1 MWNWRPY
8 QQSES
13 LAASGSTPLTA
24 GPRPCP
30 WKRRAGNDGAWGS
43 RELTILL
50 GGRRLAR
57 TEKSVGALTVSRRK
71 QRRRQW
77 RRRPSYA
84 RRGRLRPS
92 GRPRGKGGCRLGE
105 GKRRRGERAG
115 RGDWTRGSWRGEEK
129 LRSRFRDGERG
140 RRLGEKWRQSREGG
154 GGEGGQA
161 ARGLQP
167 RTRAR
172 ARTRAVTDSLQWLAL
187 TRNLKARKRG
197 RAGEGGES
205 GAQRRAGRRA
215 GARAEPAAGAG
226 LPRAPHIREPAH
238 PLGGGRAALC
248 RALVGE
254 RGARRP
260 PLRARRGERGGGGAD
275 VSDVAWWSPSCHVA
289 GGGRGGGL
297 KRGRLSRERET
308 RKYEGSL

>member
-1 MWNWRPY
+1 MTG
-8 QQSES
+8 EVV
-13 LAASGSTPLTA
+13 AASLSQAPFEDSGQIAQGREVLAVAEGMLPGHQESSPAHQEPGTLDCTWGGGSDNFQA
-24 GPRPCP
+24 I
-30 WKRRAGNDGAWGS
+30 AQ
-43 RELTILL
+43 
-50 GGRRLAR
+50 GGR
-57 TEKSVGALTVSRRK
+57 TEAEFIRVS
-71 QRRRQW
+71 
-77 RRRPSYA
+77 
-84 RRGRLRPS
+84 
-92 GRPRGKGGCRLGE
+92 E
-105 GKRRRGERAG
+105 
-115 RGDWTRGSWRGEEK
+115 
-129 LRSRFRDGERG
+129 
-140 RRLGEKWRQSREGG
+140 WRQSREGG